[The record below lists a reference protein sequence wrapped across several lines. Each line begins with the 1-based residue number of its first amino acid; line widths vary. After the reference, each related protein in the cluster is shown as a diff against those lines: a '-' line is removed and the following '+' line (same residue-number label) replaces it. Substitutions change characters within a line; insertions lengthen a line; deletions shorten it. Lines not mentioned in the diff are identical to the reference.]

1 MNDEDKFNEDFLYLT
16 FYSEKETVYLK
27 VTALLGRQT
36 SFSNKFFAELVKNG
50 DEHTKLHGMK
60 KIKVDAA
67 NVSGLPTNAQPTRLP
82 TE

>member
-1 MNDEDKFNEDFLYLT
+1 MNEEDKFNEAFLYLT
-16 FYSEKETVYLK
+16 FVSEKDSVNLK
-27 VTALLGRQT
+27 VTALLGRQNT
-36 SFSNKFFAELVKNG
+36 FSSKFFAEMVKSG

-67 NVSGLPTNAQPTRLP
+67 NVSAP